1 MLGGGLYDPEIDPA
15 NFVRHV
21 TNPYFPLVPGT
32 TMIYEKVT
40 DEGIER
46 VEVTVTDETKEILGV
61 TCTVV
66 RDVASLNG
74 EVEED
79 TFDWFAQ
86 DKEGN
91 VWYFGEDTRELKDG
105 RVVSLDGAWEAG
117 VDHARPGI
125 IMKAK
130 PGVGDAYRQ
139 EFFLGEAEDMG
150 KVIGLNQSV
159 SVPFGNFSGC
169 VQTKD
174 FSPIEPGHL
183 EHKYYA
189 PGVGLVLEVSI
200 HGNGRRTELV
210 SVTKK

>member
-130 PGVGDAYRQ
+130 PRVGDAYRQ